1 MSSQLR
7 VDKIVPVDGAPTGG
21 GGGIVQVVMTSSIN
35 SGSQFSTGSGTFV
48 DVTGYNCTI
57 TPKFNT
63 SKILIT
69 SNPIMLLNNGSG
81 NAQKVALKLLR
92 GSTSIFERNDFAT
105 HQIDGASSVY
115 ADYLGMALYHQYLD
129 SPATTSAV
137 TYKIQIRQHAGG
149 GTTYVQAESSMCLME
164 VSA

>member
-7 VDKIVPVDGAPTGG
+7 VDKILPVDGAPTSG
-21 GGGIVQVVMTSSIN
+21 GGGIVQMVRTSSIN

-69 SNPIMLLNNGSG
+69 SNPMFLLNNGSG
-81 NAQKVALKLLR
+81 ASQKVALKLLR
-92 GSTSIFERNDFAT
+92 GSTGIFERNDFAT
-105 HQIDGASSVY
+105 YQVGTGQ

>member
-21 GGGIVQVVMTSSIN
+21 GGGIVQMVMTSSIN

-57 TPKFNT
+57 TPKFST

-69 SNPIMLLNNGSG
+69 SNPIILINNASGGS
-81 NAQKVALKLLR
+81 QKVALKLIR
-92 GSTSIFERNDFAT
+92 GSTDIFERNDFAT
-105 HQIDGASSVY
+105 YQIGGGGQ
-115 ADYLGMALYHQYLD
+115 ADYLGMSLYHQYLD

>member
-1 MSSQLR
+1 MASQLR
-7 VDKIVPVDGAPTGG
+7 VDKILPVDGAPTSG
-21 GGGIVQVVMTSSIN
+21 GGGIVQMVMTSSIN
-35 SGSQFSTGSGTFV
+35 SGSQFSTGSGSFV

-57 TPKFNT
+57 TPKFST

-81 NAQKVALKLLR
+81 NSQRVALKLLR
-92 GSTSIFERNDFAT
+92 GSTSIFEQNDFAS
-105 HQIDGASSVY
+105 HQVDGASAVY
-115 ADYLGMALYHQYLD
+115 IDYLGMALYHQHLD
-129 SPATTSAV
+129 SPGTTSAV

-149 GTTYVQAESSMCLME
+149 GTTYVQANSSMCLME

>member
-1 MSSQLR
+1 MSSELR
-7 VDKIVPVDGAPTGG
+7 VDKIIPTAGVPTGG
-21 GGGIVQVVMTSSIN
+21 GGGIVQMVMTSSIN
-35 SGSQFSTGSGTFV
+35 SGSQFSTGSGSFV

-57 TPKFNT
+57 TPKFST

-81 NAQKVALKLLR
+81 RTQKVALNLLR
-92 GSTSIFERNDFAT
+92 GSTSIFERNDFASL
-105 HQIDGASSVY
+105 QIDGASAVY
-115 ADYLGMALYHQYLD
+115 ADYLGMALYHQHLD

>member
-1 MSSQLR
+1 MASQLR
-7 VDKIVPVDGAPTGG
+7 VDKILPVDGAPTSG
-21 GGGIVQVVMTSSIN
+21 GGGIVQMVMTSSIN

-57 TPKFNT
+57 TPKFST

-81 NAQKVALKLLR
+81 NSQKVALKLLR
-92 GSTSIFERNDFAT
+92 GSTSIFEQNDFAT
-105 HQIDGASSVY
+105 HQVDGASAVY
-115 ADYLGMALYHQYLD
+115 IDYLGMALYHQHLD
-129 SPATTSAV
+129 SPGTTSAV

-149 GTTYVQAESSMCLME
+149 GTTYVKANSSMCLME

>member
-1 MSSQLR
+1 MASQLR
-7 VDKIVPVDGAPTGG
+7 VDKILPVDGAPTSG
-21 GGGIVQVVMTSSIN
+21 GGGIVQMVMTSSIN
-35 SGSQFSTGSGTFV
+35 SGSQFSTGSGSFV

-57 TPKFNT
+57 TPKFST

-81 NAQKVALKLLR
+81 NSQRVALKLLR
-92 GSTSIFERNDFAT
+92 GSTSIFEQNDFAT
-105 HQIDGASSVY
+105 HQVDGASAVY
-115 ADYLGMALYHQYLD
+115 IDYLGMALYHQHLD
-129 SPATTSAV
+129 SPGTTSAV

-149 GTTYVQAESSMCLME
+149 GTTYVQANSSMCLME

>member
-1 MSSQLR
+1 MASQLR
-7 VDKIVPVDGAPTGG
+7 VDKILPVDGAPTSG
-21 GGGIVQVVMTSSIN
+21 GGGIVQMVMTSSIN
-35 SGSQFSTGSGTFV
+35 SGSQFSTGSGSFV

-57 TPKFNT
+57 TPKFST

-81 NAQKVALKLLR
+81 NSQRVALKLLR
-92 GSTSIFERNDFAT
+92 GSTSIFEQDDFAS
-105 HQIDGASSVY
+105 HQVDGASAVY
-115 ADYLGMALYHQYLD
+115 IDYLGMALYHQHLD
-129 SPATTSAV
+129 SPGTTSAV

-149 GTTYVQAESSMCLME
+149 GTTYVQANSSMCLME

>member
-1 MSSQLR
+1 MASQLR
-7 VDKIVPVDGAPTGG
+7 VDKILPVDGAPTSG
-21 GGGIVQVVMTSSIN
+21 GGGIVQMVMTSSIN
-35 SGSQFSTGSGTFV
+35 SGSQFSTGSGSFE

-57 TPKFNT
+57 TPKFST

-81 NAQKVALKLLR
+81 NSQRVALKLLR
-92 GSTSIFERNDFAT
+92 GSTSIFEQEDFAS
-105 HQIDGASSVY
+105 HQVDGASAVY
-115 ADYLGMALYHQYLD
+115 IDYLGMALYHQHLD
-129 SPATTSAV
+129 SPGTTSAV

-149 GTTYVQAESSMCLME
+149 GTTYVQANSSMCLME

>member
-1 MSSQLR
+1 MASQLR
-7 VDKIVPVDGAPTGG
+7 VDKILPVDGAPTSG
-21 GGGIVQVVMTSSIN
+21 GGGIVQMVMTSSIN
-35 SGSQFSTGSGTFV
+35 SGSQFSTGSGSFV

-57 TPKFNT
+57 TPKFST

-81 NAQKVALKLLR
+81 NSQKVALKLLR
-92 GSTSIFERNDFAT
+92 GSTSIFEQEDFAS
-105 HQIDGASSVY
+105 HQVDGASAVY
-115 ADYLGMALYHQYLD
+115 IDYLGMALYHQHLD
-129 SPATTSAV
+129 SPGTTSAV

-149 GTTYVQAESSMCLME
+149 GTTYVQANSSMCLME

>member
-1 MSSQLR
+1 MASKLR
-7 VDKIVPVDGAPTGG
+7 VDSILPVDGAPTNG
-21 GGGIVQVVMTSSIN
+21 GGGIIQMVMTSSIN

-57 TPKFNT
+57 TPKFST

-92 GSTSIFERNDFAT
+92 GSTSIFEQEDFAT
-105 HQIDGASSVY
+105 YQVGSGQ
-115 ADYLGMALYHQYLD
+115 ADYLGMALYHQHLD
-129 SPATTSAV
+129 SPATTSPV

>member
-1 MSSQLR
+1 MASQLR

-21 GGGIVQVVMTSSIN
+21 GGGIVQMVMTSSIN
-35 SGSQFSTGSGTFV
+35 SRSQFSTGSGTFV

-57 TPKFNT
+57 TPKFST

-69 SNPIMLLNNGSG
+69 SNPIILLNNGSG
-81 NAQKVALKLLR
+81 GSQKVALKLLR
-92 GSTSIFERNDFAT
+92 GSTSLFERNDFAT
-105 HQIDGASSVY
+105 YQIGGGGQ
-115 ADYLGMALYHQYLD
+115 ADYLGMALYHQHLD
-129 SPATTSAV
+129 SPGTTSAV

>member
-1 MSSQLR
+1 MASQLR
-7 VDKIVPVDGAPTGG
+7 VDSILPVDGAPTNG
-21 GGGIVQVVMTSSIN
+21 GGGIIQMVMTSSIN

-57 TPKFNT
+57 TPKFST

-92 GSTSIFERNDFAT
+92 GSTSIFEQNDFAT
-105 HQIDGASSVY
+105 HQVDGASAVY
-115 ADYLGMALYHQYLD
+115 IDYLGMALYHQHLD

-149 GTTYVQAESSMCLME
+149 GTTYVQPASSMCLME

>member
-1 MSSQLR
+1 MTSQLR
-7 VDKIVPVDGAPTGG
+7 VDKILPVDGAPTSG
-21 GGGIVQVVMTSSIN
+21 GGGIVQMVMTSSIN
-35 SGSQFSTGSGTFV
+35 SGSQFSTGSGSFV

-57 TPKFNT
+57 TPKFST

-81 NAQKVALKLLR
+81 NSQRVALKLLR
-92 GSTSIFERNDFAT
+92 GSTSIFEQEDFAS
-105 HQIDGASSVY
+105 HQVDGASAVY
-115 ADYLGMALYHQYLD
+115 IDYLGMALYHQHLD
-129 SPATTSAV
+129 SPGTTSAV

-149 GTTYVQAESSMCLME
+149 GTTYVQANSSMCLME

>member
-7 VDKIVPVDGAPTGG
+7 VDKILPVDGAPTSG
-21 GGGIVQVVMTSSIN
+21 GGGIVQMVMTSSIN
-35 SGSQFSTGSGTFV
+35 SGSQFSTGSGSFV

-57 TPKFNT
+57 TPKFST

-81 NAQKVALKLLR
+81 NSQKVALKLLR
-92 GSTSIFERNDFAT
+92 GSTSIFEQNDFAT
-105 HQIDGASSVY
+105 HQVDGASAVY
-115 ADYLGMALYHQYLD
+115 IDYLGMALYHQHLD
-129 SPATTSAV
+129 SPGTTSAV

-149 GTTYVQAESSMCLME
+149 GTTYVQANSNMCLME

>member
-1 MSSQLR
+1 MASQLR
-7 VDKIVPVDGAPTGG
+7 VDKILPVDGAPTSG
-21 GGGIVQVVMTSSIN
+21 GGGIVQMVMTSSIN

-57 TPKFNT
+57 TPKFST

-81 NAQKVALKLLR
+81 NSQKVALKLLR
-92 GSTSIFERNDFAT
+92 GSTSIFEQNDFAT
-105 HQIDGASSVY
+105 HQVDGASAVY
-115 ADYLGMALYHQYLD
+115 IDYLGMALYHQHLD
-129 SPATTSAV
+129 SPGTTSAV

-149 GTTYVQAESSMCLME
+149 GTTYVQANSSMCLME

>member
-1 MSSQLR
+1 MASQLR
-7 VDKIVPVDGAPTGG
+7 VDKIFPTTGAPTGG
-21 GGGIVQVVMTSSIN
+21 GGGIIQMVMTSSIN
-35 SGSQFSTGSGTFV
+35 GGSQFSTGSGTFV

-57 TPKFNT
+57 TPKFST

-81 NAQKVALKLLR
+81 NSQKVALKLLR
-92 GSTSIFERNDFAT
+92 GSTSIFEQNDFAT
-105 HQIDGASSVY
+105 HQVDGASAVY
-115 ADYLGMALYHQYLD
+115 IDYLGMALYHQHLD
-129 SPATTSAV
+129 SPGTTSAV

-149 GTTYVQAESSMCLME
+149 GTTYVQANSSMCLME

>member
-1 MSSQLR
+1 MASQLR
-7 VDKIVPVDGAPTGG
+7 VDKILPVDGAPTSG
-21 GGGIVQVVMTSSIN
+21 GGGIVQMVMTSSIN
-35 SGSQFSTGSGTFV
+35 SGSQFSTGSGSFV

-57 TPKFNT
+57 TPKFST

-81 NAQKVALKLLR
+81 NSQRVALKLLR
-92 GSTSIFERNDFAT
+92 GSTSIFEQEDFAS
-105 HQIDGASSVY
+105 HQVDGASAVY
-115 ADYLGMALYHQYLD
+115 IDYLGMALYHQHLD
-129 SPATTSAV
+129 SPGTTSAV

-149 GTTYVQAESSMCLME
+149 GTTYVQANSSMCLME

>member
-1 MSSQLR
+1 MSSKLR
-7 VDKIVPVDGAPTGG
+7 VNSILPVDGAPTGG
-21 GGGIVQVVMTSSIN
+21 GGGIVQMVMTSSIN

-57 TPKFNT
+57 TPKFST

-81 NAQKVALKLLR
+81 RTQKVALNLLR
-92 GSTSIFERNDFAT
+92 GSTSIFERNDFAS
-105 HQIDGASSVY
+105 HQIDGASAVY

-164 VSA
+164 ISA

>member
-7 VDKIVPVDGAPTGG
+7 VDKILPVDGAPTSG
-21 GGGIVQVVMTSSIN
+21 GGGIVQMVMTSSIN
-35 SGSQFSTGSGTFV
+35 SGSQFSTGSGSFV

-57 TPKFNT
+57 TPKFST

-81 NAQKVALKLLR
+81 NSQKVALKLLR
-92 GSTSIFERNDFAT
+92 GSTSIFEQNDFAT
-105 HQIDGASSVY
+105 HQVDGASAVY
-115 ADYLGMALYHQYLD
+115 IDYLGMALYHQHLD
-129 SPATTSAV
+129 SPGTTSAV

-149 GTTYVQAESSMCLME
+149 GTTYVQANSSMCLME

>member
-1 MSSQLR
+1 MASQLR

-81 NAQKVALKLLR
+81 NAQKVAFKLLR

>member
-7 VDKIVPVDGAPTGG
+7 VDKILPVDGAPTGG
-21 GGGIVQVVMTSSIN
+21 GGGIVQMVMTSSIN

-81 NAQKVALKLLR
+81 SSQKVAFKLLR
-92 GSTSIFERNDFAT
+92 GSTDIFERNDFAT
-105 HQIDGASSVY
+105 YQIGGGGQ
-115 ADYLGMALYHQYLD
+115 ADYLGMSLYNQYLD

>member
-1 MSSQLR
+1 MASQLR
-7 VDKIVPVDGAPTGG
+7 VDKILPVDGAPTSG
-21 GGGIVQVVMTSSIN
+21 GGGIVQMVMTSSIN
-35 SGSQFSTGSGTFV
+35 GGSQFSTGSGTFV

-57 TPKFNT
+57 TPKFST

-81 NAQKVALKLLR
+81 NSQKVALKLLR
-92 GSTSIFERNDFAT
+92 GSTSIFEQNDFAT
-105 HQIDGASSVY
+105 HQVDGASAVY
-115 ADYLGMALYHQYLD
+115 IDYLGMALYHQHLD
-129 SPATTSAV
+129 SPGTTSAV

-149 GTTYVQAESSMCLME
+149 GTTYVQANSSMCLME